1 MTTVDE
7 RSTRSQRTAVYVL
20 VAVVL
25 GGLLVAGYLA
35 HRSAVCTDL
44 NAALTRA
51 ASDTAGGPGARPLLR
66 PVLRY
71 AGPCPVGG

>member
-7 RSTRSQRTAVYVL
+7 QSTRGQRTAVYFV

-25 GGLLVAGYLA
+25 GGLLVAGYLV
-35 HRSAVCTDL
+35 HRSAVCADL
-44 NAALTRA
+44 TGAVARA

-66 PVLRY
+66 PALRY

>member
-7 RSTRSQRTAVYVL
+7 RSTRSQRTAVYAL
-20 VAVVL
+20 VAIVL

-35 HRSAVCTDL
+35 HRSAVCADL
-44 NAALTRA
+44 HTALDRA
-51 ASDTAGGPGARPLLR
+51 MSDTAGGPAARPLLR
-66 PVLRY
+66 PALRY